1 MGGRPELGLEPR
13 HLCLHGFEITSGC
26 TFISLF
32 ELAHPCVKHPIG
44 YAQLLGH
51 VNDDG
56 MSFVDYLVDR
66 LVLDLDGLLRS
77 LRLLFSISV
86 FDILICLLIWGNAK
100 GPVIF
105 MTLGVTEKRL
115 CCCTQ
120 GHSG

>member
-1 MGGRPELGLEPR
+1 
-13 HLCLHGFEITSGC
+13 
-26 TFISLF
+26 
-32 ELAHPCVKHPIG
+32 
-44 YAQLLGH
+44 LLGH

-120 GHSG
+120 VHSG